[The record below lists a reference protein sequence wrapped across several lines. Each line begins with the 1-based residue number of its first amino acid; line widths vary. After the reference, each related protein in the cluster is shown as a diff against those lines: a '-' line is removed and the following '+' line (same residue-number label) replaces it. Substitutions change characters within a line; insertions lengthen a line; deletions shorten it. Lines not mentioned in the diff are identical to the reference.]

1 MELADLYNDYAAHFQ
16 VHSAHFGALLHG
28 LCAQLAHVGMWA
40 AGSPVRL
47 HSSQLWGLCL
57 EMVDVAGY
65 SDPEYVRQLWDVHL
79 KATVDA
85 AAQSGGAPDPGSGAS
100 AVQPAV

>member
-1 MELADLYNDYAAHFQ
+1 
-16 VHSAHFGALLHG
+16 
-28 LCAQLAHVGMWA
+28 
-40 AGSPVRL
+40 VRVVASVSGQITEPRRL
-47 HSSQLWGLCL
+47 RPPQLWGLCL

-85 AAQSGGAPDPGSGAS
+85 AGQPGLAAS
-100 AVQPAV
+100 PNHMALT